1 MTAESTTPCVKCGSF
16 AVQRRSEG
24 LFCLVCATKRSGI
37 RTRTTPIGNMRPQGS
52 PPVGGVESVVP
63 CPKCQST
70 AIQKKADGSY
80 CLVCG
85 QARRDTDP
93 PRHPIST
100 TKITPRGDAS
110 NSGPESVSPCPQC
123 QSTALQ
129 RRNDGLYCLICS
141 RKVVSKNPPSDT
153 NPKPR
158 NAGDQ
163 QSVVASR
170 NQSKNWTSPERR
182 NMTKRKVRMTNFHIQ
197 PWLESASAARNLQQA
212 MDQLA
217 DRDPE
222 VAEILDV
229 FDESL
234 TFEQAINVFLNAWNR
249 TNNAMRKIGLE
260 PVRGPDDPYQKINSL
275 IELHL
280 GRWLR

>member
-1 MTAESTTPCVKCGSF
+1 MTAEATTPCVKCGSF
-16 AVQRRSEG
+16 AVQRKSDG
-24 LFCLVCATKRSGI
+24 LFCLVCATKRTELS
-37 RTRTTPIGNMRPQGS
+37 TRTVPVENMRPQGT
-52 PPVGGVESVVP
+52 PPVGGLEAIAP
-63 CPKCQST
+63 CPRCQST
-70 AIQKKADGSY
+70 AVQRKDGGSF

-85 QARRDTDP
+85 KARQGVDSP
-93 PRHPIST
+93 QQPIPT
-100 TKITPRGDAS
+100 TKIRPQGNFS
-110 NSGPESVSPCPQC
+110 NSGPESVSPCPRC

-129 RRNDGLYCLICS
+129 RKNDGLYCLICS
-141 RKVVSKNPPSDT
+141 RKVVDKNPSNDA

-158 NAGDQ
+158 AIGDQ
-163 QSVVASR
+163 QPVAA
-170 NQSKNWTSPERR
+170 SKNQGKTGTSPEKHTTTQRR
-182 NMTKRKVRMTNFHIQ
+182 VRMVDFLVH

-222 VAEILDV
+222 VAKILDV
-229 FDESL
+229 LDESL
-234 TFEQAINVFLNAWNR
+234 TFDQAINVFLNAWNS

-260 PVRGPDDPYQKINSL
+260 PVRRPDNPYQKINSL